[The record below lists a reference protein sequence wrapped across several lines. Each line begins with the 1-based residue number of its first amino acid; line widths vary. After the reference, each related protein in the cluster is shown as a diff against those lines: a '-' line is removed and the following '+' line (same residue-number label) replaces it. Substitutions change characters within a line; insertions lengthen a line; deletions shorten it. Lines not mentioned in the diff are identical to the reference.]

1 MDLHDF
7 DSASLYF
14 DDPCPPTV
22 VGLMNEAAAAYA
34 DDGSELPLLRAY
46 FLAPEQLTVLV
57 GLYRYYFYKHRL
69 SDADVVAV
77 RAMQV
82 AGHRLGLPDDWPL
95 ADEMALACAA
105 SRSIGLLRFWLLA
118 LKARAVLAMRDGRL
132 GVGRQMLEKLL
143 ELDQHDRLGVKPL
156 LAVIASTESDDGEQP
171 SQQRL
176 TAA

>member
-22 VGLMNEAAAAYA
+22 VGLMNDAAAAYA
-34 DDGSELPLLRAY
+34 EDGSELPLLKAY

-57 GLYRYYFYKHRL
+57 GLYRYYFYKHRM

-95 ADEMALACAA
+95 VDEMALACAA

-118 LKARAVLAMRDGRL
+118 LKARAVLALRDGRL

-143 ELDQHDRLGVKPL
+143 ELDQHDRLGAKPL
-156 LAVIASTESDDGEQP
+156 LAVLRSADSEDGDGVP
-171 SQQRL
+171 DRKLSV
-176 TAA
+176 A